1 MVSKHQR
8 VSKPRNAIL
17 VLGMHR
23 SGTSAM
29 TRVLN
34 LLGAE
39 LGRELLPSKEDN
51 AAGFW
56 ENQAVVQANEY
67 LLRALGLTW
76 HDPVSLPPR
85 WKQQAMIRRFGDI
98 IKQLLD
104 DQFNEAPLIALKD
117 PRLSRFA
124 PVWVEAIAAEGIIP
138 KIVVVIRHP
147 SEVTRSLKRR
157 DGFSVPKSQLLW
169 LLHTVESMATAEGF
183 CHVYVHYDRLI
194 ADWRTEVMRVAGAL
208 DIAWPHDVEDVASQI
223 DAFIDPALRHHSVVA
238 NAPGNAP
245 HSFSPVISGK
255 IAQIYNVCTAMAE
268 DDPLAK
274 ADVRNLLR
282 DVRPW
287 IEVFGGPAR
296 EIAVQI
302 HQLADQFHS
311 QSAAHLAAEADS
323 KVEISSLRASVSAL
337 ELERE
342 AARANIGNLAAQIL
356 VAKEAHDARDHVE
369 ADLQASLKSLRGELA
384 SGHARA
390 AGFVDEIR
398 AAKVT
403 IDGLVNEIGVA
414 RKSCEDLEAQIAR
427 ARAAHDERD
436 QVERELRE
444 ALQQKDAEI
453 AAAGS
458 NIDKLVEE
466 ANAARANIEDLQAQ
480 INRARAAHDEHDQ
493 VEQELREALQQ
504 KDAEIAA
511 AGNNIDKL
519 VEEVNAARDNIEDL
533 QAQIFR
539 ARAAH
544 DERDQVEQ
552 GLHEA
557 LQQKDAE
564 IAAAGSNID
573 KLIEEVN
580 AARDNI
586 ENLQAQIIRA
596 RAAHDE
602 RDQVEQ
608 GLREALQQ
616 KDAEIAAARG
626 NIENLVAELSRARV
640 SHAELSEQIDR
651 ARAAHVI
658 HCGIEA
664 DLRSQLS
671 RLSHMLS
678 QEQDASATL
687 VAEIDVARNTIQ
699 AQITELQSAA
709 DANRIQIAREA
720 ELHSSLSQ
728 RDVEIAR
735 ISDAFAHVEAKLVE
749 AVQQGER
756 HEAAL
761 KRIESARWSRFGRV
775 LGLLRG
781 D

>member
-1 MVSKHQR
+1 
-8 VSKPRNAIL
+8 
-17 VLGMHR
+17 
-23 SGTSAM
+23 M

-342 AARANIGNLAAQIL
+342 AARANSGNLAAQIL

-436 QVERELRE
+436 QVERELR
-444 ALQQKDAEI
+444 
-453 AAAGS
+453 
-458 NIDKLVEE
+458 
-466 ANAARANIEDLQAQ
+466 
-480 INRARAAHDEHDQ
+480 
-493 VEQELREALQQ
+493 
-504 KDAEIAA
+504 
-511 AGNNIDKL
+511 
-519 VEEVNAARDNIEDL
+519 
-533 QAQIFR
+533 
-539 ARAAH
+539 
-544 DERDQVEQ
+544 
-552 GLHEA
+552 EA